1 MTGGAMTGTN
11 DSAGLASSL
20 TDLMTSLAVIF
31 ILLLVVSLNDAQQGI
46 DETRDKLVTA
56 KQNVEETQFMLAVA
70 EQQIEETQR
79 QLAAAQ
85 EKTETTRQQI
95 LEAMEKALLTFAKQG
110 VKVEADPKDPLGL
123 LVLVP
128 EGLLDFALKKADIP
142 AGGRE
147 FLKAFIPQLAATACS
162 DQFKREITSIVVEG
176 HTDTSGS
183 DELNLPLSQARS
195 MAVVREILP
204 ILSAREDGERPAH
217 GLRSCFV
224 GFLSA
229 SGRGSVE
236 PMRDDFGNEI
246 PDRSRRVVFK
256 IRVRSLEQRQFFKEL
271 TREGPSQRVWRLP

>member
-1 MTGGAMTGTN
+1 
-11 DSAGLASSL
+11 
-20 TDLMTSLAVIF
+20 MTSLAVIF
-31 ILLLVVSLNDAQQGI
+31 ILLLVVSLNDVQQGT

-56 KQNVEETQFMLAVA
+56 KQNVEETRFMLNVA

-85 EKTETTRQQI
+85 EKTQTTRRQI
-95 LEAMEKALLTFAKQG
+95 LEAMEKALLTFAKRG

-162 DQFKREITSIVVEG
+162 DQFRHEITSIVVEG
-176 HTDTSGS
+176 HTDSSGS

-204 ILSAREDGERPAH
+204 ILSATEDRERTPR

-236 PMRDDFGNEI
+236 PMRDDFGKEI
-246 PDRSRRVVFK
+246 PERSRLVVFT
-256 IRVRSLEQRQFFKEL
+256 IRLRSFEQRQFLREL
-271 TREGPSQRVWRLP
+271 GREGSSQRVWRLP